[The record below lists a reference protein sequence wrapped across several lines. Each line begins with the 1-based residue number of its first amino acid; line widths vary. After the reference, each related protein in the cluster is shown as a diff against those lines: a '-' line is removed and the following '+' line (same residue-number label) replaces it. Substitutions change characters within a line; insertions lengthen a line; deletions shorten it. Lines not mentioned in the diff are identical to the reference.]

1 MEHMLGNII
10 KIIIITKIKFVIFL
24 HITWCSV
31 MSNSLWPHGLYS
43 PWSFPG
49 QNTGVGILSL
59 LQEDLPNPG
68 IEPRTPTLQ
77 ADSLPA
83 EPQRKPKN
91 TRVGSLSLP
100 LRGIFPTLELNQGL
114 LHCRQILYQ
123 LNYQGSPII
132 TTKIK
137 FLIKIDHFSTKFL

>member
-1 MEHMLGNII
+1 
-10 KIIIITKIKFVIFL
+10 
-24 HITWCSV
+24 
-31 MSNSLWPHGLYS
+31 MSNSLCLPWIMS
-43 PWSFPG
+43 PWNFPG
-49 QNTGVGILSL
+49 QNIGVGRLSL
-59 LQEDLPNPG
+59 FQEDLPNPG
-68 IEPRTPTLQ
+68 IEPRAPALQ

-91 TRVGSLSLP
+91 TGVGSLCSLQ
-100 LRGIFPTLELNQGL
+100 RISITQELNWGL

-137 FLIKIDHFSTKFL
+137 FLIKIDHFLPNFYKLNL

>member
-1 MEHMLGNII
+1 MGVFY
-10 KIIIITKIKFVIFL
+10 FVCES
-24 HITWCSV
+24 HSV
-31 MSNSLWPHGLYS
+31 MSDFATPWTIQSTEFSRPEYWCGYPFPS
-43 PWSFPG
+43 P
-49 QNTGVGILSL
+49 
-59 LQEDLPNPG
+59 EDLPNQG
-68 IEPRTPTLQ
+68 IKPKSPTLQ

-91 TRVGSLSLP
+91 IGVGSLCSLQWIS
-100 LRGIFPTLELNQGL
+100 LTQELNWGL